1 MTIKVMS
8 DAFSW
13 PLWLDVLFFF
23 SLYLWKEGYSNILYD
38 FALQKSYSKKMC
50 ATSFTYYCCG
60 PPVNCLNLRAQ
71 FSDS

>member
-38 FALQKSYSKKMC
+38 FALQKSYSKKTC

-60 PPVNCLNLRAQ
+60 PPVNRINFRAQ